1 MQNKVH
7 IGDYVSEELNNQERS
22 MIWLSKQIECD
33 RSNLRKMILSGK
45 LNQDKLIKISKV
57 LGKDFVQIF
66 KQLAKEKLN

>member
-22 MIWLSKQIECD
+22 MTWLARQIECD

-45 LNQDKLIKISKV
+45 LNQDKLIKISEV

-66 KQLAKEKLN
+66 KQLAIEKLN